1 MDYDSLGLPTSRYGY
16 RFGRKSGAFEIY
28 YPNGK
33 VKENGMYRANI
44 LHGKYKMFY
53 DNGMVKEEGE
63 YQEGKK
69 MGKWFL
75 YETNGKKTKQVFD

>member
-1 MDYDSLGLPTSRYGY
+1 
-16 RFGRKSGAFEIY
+16 
-28 YPNGK
+28 
-33 VKENGMYRANI
+33 
-44 LHGKYKMFY
+44 MFY